1 MALIIMGV
9 LSPIVTSNAET
20 LYMDNVSFETISAQ
34 TDSIRGYVSDGKGM
48 PLDYVNVLLG
58 QSSDSSMV
66 QWVVT
71 NEKGY
76 FAIPKDER
84 GDYLK
89 VSSVGYGTTFINDF
103 SKSPIRIVLKEN
115 DLMLG
120 GVTVKG
126 FRPAVKLTK
135 EGFSTGVENTPIAY
149 AGSASDVLEQIP
161 MVQKNG
167 DEVKVFGKGN
177 PIIYVNG
184 RRLRDI
190 SELDGIKSQDVKSV
204 EVITNPGA
212 KYDATVQS
220 VIKIYTK
227 LPVGEG
233 FGVDVTSYYRQ
244 SETWRTKQMANF
256 KYRKGAFEVF
266 DEVSYTGGEFKSY
279 SENQQTVFGNEDWSQ
294 HLSTTSSEMSDKL
307 RNIFGINIELAKD
320 NFVGAKYRTD
330 FLLDYSLSADI
341 RSTVVENGANED
353 FNTTNAS
360 KDKSPVGHQLN
371 VYYAGKINDWDINLD
386 IDYVN
391 SKSRMENEYVEK
403 SNKGVNRTVTP
414 NNNISNSLFASRLVF
429 EAPLWRG
436 TLTYGAEYT
445 YVSRNDDYIDQTGCV
460 PTTYSTLKEAN
471 VMPFV
476 EYSKLTPIGQ
486 ITFGVRNENAS
497 FEYFDNGVKAEDKS
511 RSYSQWFPC
520 FVYGTQLGKVKA
532 QLSFS
537 GKTHRPSYR
546 QLSNDMIYGNRFTWQ
561 SGNPFLKPEYIYDA
575 SFTAIWKV
583 LMVNVSYND
592 INDAIFYSADRLTYQ
607 GVPVTKIAFENV
619 DHWKLMTAALSVNP
633 KFGIWRP
640 SLTLSLQKQFYTH
653 YDGVKSRKLNKPIPY
668 LQFSNNISFS
678 KSMIGYL
685 SFVYQGK
692 GDYQNI
698 YMNKDMTV
706 LNVSL
711 TKTFMNDK
719 LSVKIEGND
728 LFKSRRDGS
737 LLYFPNMTLDN
748 SNSYDSRYAGVT
760 VRYKFNPSKS
770 KYKSQSEV
778 DRELKRL

>member
-1 MALIIMGV
+1 MKKLFLFILNII
-9 LSPIVTSNAET
+9 A
-20 LYMDNVSFETISAQ
+20 FETISAQ
-34 TDSIRGYVSDGKGM
+34 TDSIRGYVVDGKGM

-66 QWVVT
+66 QWAVT

-76 FAIPKDER
+76 FAVPKDVR
-84 GDYLK
+84 GDYIK
-89 VSSVGYGTTFINDF
+89 VSSVGYGTTYVNDF
-103 SKSPIRIVLKEN
+103 SKSPIRIVLNEN
-115 DLMLG
+115 DMMLG

-167 DEVKVFGKGN
+167 DEVKVFGKGS

-190 SELDGIKSQDVKSV
+190 SELEGIKSQDVKNV

-212 KYDATVQS
+212 KYDATVRS

-227 LPVGEG
+227 RPVGEG
-233 FGVDVTSYYRQ
+233 LGVDLTSYYRQ
-244 SETWRTKQMANF
+244 SETWRTQQMAKL
-256 KYRKGAFEVF
+256 KYRKGAIEVF
-266 DEVSYTGGEFKSY
+266 DEVTYTGGEYMSY
-279 SENQQTVFGNEDWSQ
+279 SENEQTIFGTENWSQ
-294 HLSTTSSEMSDKL
+294 HLSTTASETLDKL
-307 RNIFGINIELAKD
+307 RNIFGVNIEIAKD

-330 FLLDYSLSADI
+330 FLLDQNVSADI
-341 RSTVVENGANED
+341 KSTVVDNGVNED
-353 FNTTNAS
+353 FNTTNVS
-360 KDKSPVGHQLN
+360 KDKSPAGHQLN
-371 VYYAGKINDWDINLD
+371 VYYAGKISDWDINLD

-391 SKSRMENEYVEK
+391 NKSRQENEYVEK

-414 NNNISNSLFASRLVF
+414 NSNISNSLFASRLVF
-429 EAPLWRG
+429 EAPLWKG
-436 TLTYGAEYT
+436 TLSYGAEYT
-445 YVSRNDDYIDQTGCV
+445 YVSRNDDYIDQTGNV

-471 VMPFV
+471 IMPFV
-476 EYSKLTPIGQ
+476 EYSKLTPVGMV
-486 ITFGVRNENAS
+486 TLGVRNENAT
-497 FEYFDNGVKAEDKS
+497 FEYFDNGVKADDKS
-511 RSYSQWFPC
+511 RSYSQWFPS
-520 FVYGTQLGKVKA
+520 FIYGTQLGNVKA

-561 SGNPFLKPEYIYDA
+561 SGNPLLKPEYIYDA
-575 SFTAIWKV
+575 SLTAIWNI
-583 LMVNVSYND
+583 LMVNLSYND
-592 INDAIFYSADRLTYQ
+592 VNDAIFYSADRLTYK
-607 GVPVTKIAFENV
+607 GVSVTKVAFENV
-619 DHWKLMTAALSVNP
+619 DHWKMVTAALSVNP

-640 SLTLSLQKQFYTH
+640 SLTLSLQKQFYT
-653 YDGVKSRKLNKPIPY
+653 YNDGVTSRKLNKPLPY
-668 LQFSNNISFS
+668 LQFGNNISFS

-692 GDYQNI
+692 GDYQN
-698 YMNKDMTV
+698 MNLNKDMAV
-706 LNVSL
+706 ISLSL

-719 LSVKIEGND
+719 LSIKIEGND
-728 LFKSRRDGS
+728 LFKSRKDGS
-737 LLYFPNMTLDN
+737 LLYFPGMTIDN
-748 SNSYDSRYAGVT
+748 SNTYDSRYAGIT
-760 VRYKFNPSKS
+760 VRYKLNPSKS

-778 DRELKRL
+778 ERELKRL